1 MFDVPTSRRRFK
13 FLKFLRP
20 DQSPALRPP
29 SLRPGGQ
36 METPKKAE
44 SDLLVR
50 LGLAPYKVEGMKVL
64 HRSSNIL
71 FHSNVDFEFSRG

>member
-1 MFDVPTSRRRFK
+1 MFDVPTSRRRF
-13 FLKFLRP
+13 KFLRP

-50 LGLAPYKVEGMKVL
+50 LGLAPHKVEGMKVLL

-71 FHSNVDFEFSRG
+71 FRSNVDFEFSRG